1 MILFT
6 ACSYSCAIDD
16 GEEVVLTG
24 GVSWGST
31 VTTVT
36 RYNIQGQATHLPS
49 LNTARYHHA
58 CGTIKKSDG
67 ATVRTTQCEQQMC
80 CIRMS
85 PLSTGSLYPKFQVQT
100 SGIIQKLYETKTN
113 TNTGWFKSVYWL
125 FSEIKPKM
133 CDFARFHCFSSK
145 NGLNCN
151 MTFR

>member
-1 MILFT
+1 MSVCMSMSNTLKRLFWT
-6 ACSYSCAIDD
+6 FKSYCMLHFFFMQIGICFLRPTSFLMHKGRPCTWALRTIQLYAPLFDD
-16 GEEVVLTG
+16 IPEIH
-24 GVSWGST
+24 
-31 VTTVT
+31 
-36 RYNIQGQATHLPS
+36 YLP
-49 LNTARYHHA
+49 T
-58 CGTIKKSDG
+58 
-67 ATVRTTQCEQQMC
+67 
-80 CIRMS
+80 

-133 CDFARFHCFSSK
+133 CDFACFRCFSSK